1 MQYTANT
8 TCRLP
13 DRRAA
18 AQRKL
23 EKAHEWW
30 YKPLTGRAQIAVP
43 AIAGTAMFAL
53 LFAVYMIA

>member
-13 DRRAA
+13 DRRIAV
-18 AQRKL
+18 QRKL
-23 EKAHEWW
+23 ERAGEWSR
-30 YKPLTGRAQIAVP
+30 KPLTGIAQIAVP
-43 AIAGTAMFAL
+43 AAFGTVLFSL